1 MAFYI
6 GFYTDAFV
14 MSIRKWILKQGDIS
28 SRRFIALLRNG
39 LIHTSLAVLQRLP
52 RGNEQQEENV

>member
-1 MAFYI
+1 M
-6 GFYTDAFV
+6 
-14 MSIRKWILKQGDIS
+14 MSIRKWILKQEDIS
-28 SRRFIALLRNG
+28 SRRFIHLLRTG